1 MKFRVP
7 FIFLVG
13 ICWGVL
19 AGGSHVYAFIGDY
32 KSLTGNDTAVIGGF
46 KSTEISY
53 DIEGSSDEADIER
66 KVLSVGVSKTIN
78 SNLKAYGV
86 FNYVM
91 DGDVDDAP
99 QESDGGYS
107 LAGGAGYTFLKRNN
121 ISVSGFGQLDYILK
135 DDWDGNGG
143 ASFSIDGYELS
154 GGVMGKY
161 HFNPNLSAFATAVVV
176 PFSDMTADIDNVGD
190 RDIERDDMLGLQ
202 TGVIYDQDTW
212 FVKGELHIMMESG
225 IGISGGYKF

>member
-53 DIEGSSDEADIER
+53 DIEGSSDEDDIER

-91 DGDVDDAP
+91 DGDIDDSSY
-99 QESDGGYS
+99 ESDGGYS
-107 LAGGAGYTFLKRNN
+107 LSGGAGYTFFKQNN

-135 DDWDGNGG
+135 DDWDGDGG
-143 ASFSIDGYELS
+143 ATFSITGYELL

-161 HFNPNLSAFATAVVV
+161 HFNPNISVFASAIVT
-176 PFSDMTADIDNVGD
+176 PFSDMTADPENGSDLD
-190 RDIERDDMLGLQ
+190 FEREDMFGLQ
-202 TGVIYDQDTW
+202 TGVTYDQDTW